1 MSDFGQFKVNHKGS
15 GYLEFKSI
23 ETPYI
28 CELLESYMIKQMFPE
43 INFKNKKSFEI
54 VTFCDLLDKRDQL
67 NFKKKP
73 YKTLKVVAYP
83 EYCEYYFFGDFYGV
97 KNISFFT
104 DTPFMQRLIG
114 DDFILSSLFT
124 DKNEDVYI
132 TFVLY
137 DEN

>member
-1 MSDFGQFKVNHKGS
+1 MSDFGQFKVNINS
-15 GYLEFKSI
+15 GEAEFTDVKYPRIGDILDLS
-23 ETPYI
+23 
-28 CELLESYMIKQMFPE
+28 MIKRMFPE
-43 INFKNKKSFEI
+43 IDFKNKKSFEV

-83 EYCEYYFFGDFYGV
+83 EYYEYYFVGDFYGV

-104 DTPFMQRLIG
+104 DQPFMQRLIG
-114 DDFILSSLFT
+114 DDFKTGSLFT